1 MRVYV
6 TKSVSVDSIRNDID
20 AKKDRQQGF
29 ERMPHDKKKKGDQK
43 TNKKQDKEKTKMT
56 KVKQTDF
63 NKQPFQNKLVR
74 KTKEICNNGDRDE

>member
-29 ERMPHDKKKKGDQK
+29 ERMPHDKKKKRRPKNQQEAGQRE
-43 TNKKQDKEKTKMT
+43 NENDKS
-56 KVKQTDF
+56 QTDRLQQTAISEQIVEE
-63 NKQPFQNKLVR
+63 NKGNLQ
-74 KTKEICNNGDRDE
+74 